1 LKAYISEDQTNF
13 NTKAFLIRYCEEEV
27 ELNDSVLF
35 RAEIDFNTD
44 YTETEF
50 YLDFELHFSD
60 LSNIGGPEYWKENV
74 NNL

>member
-1 LKAYISEDQTNF
+1 
-13 NTKAFLIRYCEEEV
+13 
-27 ELNDSVLF
+27 LF

-50 YLDFELHFSD
+50 YLDFDLHFSD
-60 LSNIGGPEYWKENV
+60 LSNIGGPENWKENV